1 MSPLVLE
8 RSRGILHATGR
19 DPVKMVH
26 DMITADVQ
34 GRRPDRS
41 TYGLF
46 LTAKGKVVADVRV
59 VRDPEG
65 GSGEVD
71 ALWIETAP
79 AALPP
84 LAGHLKR
91 YVPPLFARFEDV
103 SDRWAVVGVYGEGAT
118 EVAGG
123 VVAGMGGP
131 DGLPADAPEEFT
143 ARFDGGFALKTLLTG
158 DDGWD
163 LFVPAGERD
172 RVVAELLE
180 AGGRPGD
187 PAVVDALRIAAGRP
201 RYGHE
206 LTEDVIPIEA
216 GLTKRALDTEKGC
229 YTGQEVIVRI
239 LHRGH
244 VNRHLRR
251 LEFQGAAP
259 APGTELFEPGVDR
272 PRGVVTSVAE
282 NDAGAIGLGYVR
294 REVEPPA
301 ELYLESPDGES
312 VIVTALDE

>member
-26 DMITADVQ
+26 DMLTADVQ
-34 GRRPDRS
+34 GRPPDRS

-46 LTAKGKVVADVRV
+46 LTARGRVVADVRV
-59 VRDPEG
+59 IRDPAEG
-65 GSGEVD
+65 ADDAD
-71 ALWIETAP
+71 ALWIETDA
-79 AALPP
+79 AALAA
-84 LAGHLKR
+84 LVEHLGK
-91 YVPPLFARFEDV
+91 YVPPLFATFEDV
-103 SDRWAVVGVYGEGAT
+103 TDAWVVVGVYGEGAT
-118 EVAGG
+118 EVASR
-123 VVAGMGGP
+123 VVAELGGP
-131 DGLPADAPEEFT
+131 TALPADAPEEHT
-143 ARFDGGFALKTLLTG
+143 ARFDGGFALRTLLTG

-163 LFVPAGERD
+163 FFVPAAEGR
-172 RVVAELLE
+172 RVVDLLLE

-187 PAVVDALRIAAGRP
+187 PEAVDALRIAAGRP
-201 RYGHE
+201 RYGRE
-206 LTEDVIPIEA
+206 LTGDVIPIEA
-216 GLTKRALDTEKGC
+216 GLTGRAIDTEKGC

-251 LEFQGAAP
+251 LEFSGAAP
-259 APGTELFEPGVDR
+259 EPGTELFEPGEEKA
-272 PRGVVTSVAE
+272 RGVITSVAE

-301 ELYLESPDGES
+301 ELHLGAQDGEP
-312 VIVTALDE
+312 VVVTALDD

>member
-26 DMITADVQ
+26 DMLTADVQ
-34 GRRPDRS
+34 GRGPDRS

-46 LTAKGKVVADVRV
+46 LTANGKIVADVRV
-59 VRDPEG
+59 VRDPDG
-65 GSGEVD
+65 GSDEVD
-71 ALWIETAP
+71 ALWIETDT
-79 AALPP
+79 AALAP
-84 LAGHLKR
+84 LMAHLRK

-103 SDRWAVVGVYGEGAT
+103 SDVWAVVGVYGEGAT
-118 EVAGG
+118 DVAGA
-123 VVAGMGGP
+123 VVAGLDGP
-131 DGLPADAPEEFT
+131 QGLPADAPEEHT
-143 ARFDGGFALKTLLTG
+143 VRIDGGFAIKTLLTG

-163 LFVPAGERD
+163 FFVPAAHRD
-172 RVVAELLE
+172 RVVDLLLG
-180 AGGRPGD
+180 AGARPGD

-201 RYGHE
+201 RYGRE

-216 GLTKRALDTEKGC
+216 GLTERALDTEKGC

-251 LEFQGAAP
+251 LEFSGAAP
-259 APGTELFEPGVDR
+259 APGAELFEPDVDK

-282 NDAGAIGLGYVR
+282 NDVGAIGLGYVR

-301 ELYLESPDGES
+301 ELYLGAPDGEP
-312 VIVTALDE
+312 VIVTALDD